1 MNSIIGLKIIVE
13 GDVQGVGYRA
23 FVKYAARNLRMR
35 GFVENLPDGTVEIF
49 CEGEKEAVSKFKDK
63 VNQKTEK
70 GGLFSINVISMK
82 EYVIEKLP
90 KKTATFEIDYGD
102 EAKTPFEKTNLERLE
117 IGSLIM
123 AEFRDST
130 SGKFD
135 AMEQRYGAISGQMG
149 QLTDELVKS
158 NTKVSDKMDFLAHE
172 LVKSNTR
179 ISGKMDVFARELINS
194 NESSAKLVETLISKL
209 DKVIS

>member
-1 MNSIIGLKIIVE
+1 MADVIRLHLVVE
-13 GDVQGVGYRA
+13 GDVQGVGYRT
-23 FVKYAARNLRMR
+23 FVKYVARGLKIS
-35 GFVENLPDGTVEIF
+35 GFVRNLPDGTVEIF
-49 CEGEKEAVSKFKDK
+49 CEGDSAVIEAFREKINIKSE
-63 VNQKTEK
+63 N
-70 GGLFSINVISMK
+70 GGPFRINVKGIK
-82 EYVIEKLP
+82 EETIGRLP
-90 KKTATFEIDYGD
+90 NESDMFDIDYGD
-102 EAKTPFEKTNLERLE
+102 EAKNAFEKTNLERLE

-149 QLTDELVKS
+149 QLTEELVKS
-158 NTKVSDKMDFLAHE
+158 NTKVSDKMGFLAHE

-179 ISGKMDVFARELINS
+179 ISGKMDVLARELINS